1 MDTRTWRIGELAG
14 ETGLT
19 VRALRHYEHER
30 LLVPSG
36 RTAAGHRVY
45 SNTDVA
51 RLYEI
56 LVLRRIGLGLT
67 AIREQLESPRDLRD
81 VVAEHL
87 AQTHE
92 AIAAQQRLVERLQRV
107 AASLESGQPASEAL
121 LRVMEDMAMLER
133 HVLLTTER
141 PDLISRGKVRD
152 MYALPDNRVLMV
164 ATDRM
169 SAFDVV
175 MPNGIPRKGEVLTRL
190 SSYWFDRTAAV
201 VPNHM
206 IDVLDASNAAKY
218 GIDDEA
224 LFGRSMVVHRAE
236 PLPVECVVRGYL
248 AGSAWA
254 DYRAG
259 RLVSGVKL
267 PEGLQQCDRLFEPIF
282 TPSTKAEAGHD
293 EPISYE
299 EVVKLVGEDRANV
312 MKLRALAL
320 YRYAAE
326 VALER
331 GIIIADTKFEFG
343 MIDGEVTL
351 IDECLTPDSSRFWPL
366 DQYQVGRDQPSFDK
380 QPLRDWLE
388 ASGWDKQ
395 PPGPAL
401 PDDIVEATSTRYL
414 EAFRRVTG
422 AALPD

>member
-1 MDTRTWRIGELAG
+1 MGTRTWRIGELAA

-45 SNTDVA
+45 SNADVA
-51 RLYEI
+51 RLYEV
-56 LVLRRIGLGLT
+56 LVLRRIGLGLA
-67 AIREQLESPRDLRD
+67 AIREQMESPRDLRD

-87 AQTHE
+87 AQTRE

-107 AASLESGQPASEAL
+107 AASLETGQPTSDAL
-121 LRVMEDMAMLER
+121 LRVMEDMTMLER
-133 HVLLTTER
+133 HLLLTTEL
-141 PDLISRGKVRD
+141 PDLIGRGKVRD
-152 MYALPDNRVLMV
+152 MYALPDDRVLMV

-175 MPNGIPRKGEVLTRL
+175 MPNGIPRKGEVLTRI
-190 SSYWFDRTAAV
+190 SAYWFDRTASV

-206 IDVLDASNAAKY
+206 VEVLDASNAATY
-218 GIDDEA
+218 GIDNPE
-224 LFGRSMVVHRAE
+224 LFGRSMVVRRAE

-259 RLVSGVKL
+259 RPVSGVTL

-293 EPISYE
+293 EPIPYE
-299 EVVKLVGEDRANV
+299 EVERLVGPERAHV
-312 MKLRALAL
+312 MRLRSLAL
-320 YRYAAE
+320 YRYAAQ

-343 MIDGEVTL
+343 MLDGEVTL

-366 DQYQVGRDQPSFDK
+366 DQYEPGRDQPSFDK

-395 PPGPAL
+395 PPSPTL
-401 PDDIVEATSTRYL
+401 PDEVVRATSERYL
-414 EAFRRVTG
+414 EAFRRITG
-422 AALPD
+422 APLPD

>member
-1 MDTRTWRIGELAG
+1 MEARTWRIGELAVA
-14 ETGLT
+14 TGLT
-19 VRALRHYEHER
+19 TRALRHYEHEG
-30 LLVPSG
+30 LLAPSS
-36 RTAAGHRVY
+36 RTEAGHRVY
-45 SNTDVA
+45 SSADVA
-51 RLYEI
+51 RLYEV
-56 LVLRRIGLGLT
+56 LVLRRIGLGLA

-81 VVAEHL
+81 VVAKHL
-87 AQTHE
+87 AQTR
-92 AIAAQQRLVERLQRV
+92 ATIATQQRLAERLQRV
-107 AASLESGQPASEAL
+107 GASLENGQPSSESL
-121 LRVMEDMAMLER
+121 LRVMEDMVA
-133 HVLLTTER
+133 LLTTDR

-206 IDVLDASNAAKY
+206 IEALDASNAAKY
-218 GIDDEA
+218 GIDDET

-254 DYRAG
+254 DYKAG

-299 EVVKLVGEDRANV
+299 EVVKLVGEERANV

-320 YRYAAE
+320 YRYAADI
-326 VALER
+326 ALER

-343 MIDGEVTL
+343 MLNGEVTL

-388 ASGWDKQ
+388 ASGWNKQ
-395 PPGPAL
+395 PPGPML
-401 PDDIVEATSTRYL
+401 PDDVVASTSERYL

-422 AALPD
+422 TPLPD